1 MIIDPQST
9 SSERLSH
16 ISPRRDSA
24 LAMMS
29 ARELAEHCKQEM
41 SHYRCGD
48 SSSGQYSLELL
59 RRATKHD
66 DQEAR
71 AWMQHCFSGLV
82 HSWLHRHLGK
92 NAECHLESEE
102 NYIAQAFER
111 FWQATVL
118 TQRVEFNT
126 LAAVLQYLRAS
137 LNGAILDTLRS
148 HAQPKETLLLDPGE
162 PGEPHVE
169 DATKSSEVW
178 ETLQTM
184 LADGPE
190 QRLAY
195 LLFHCGLK
203 PQEIVHF
210 YPQEWNDV
218 QEIYHLRCSIMER
231 LLRNADY
238 LHPRPGMSRATE

>member
-1 MIIDPQST
+1 MIIDPRST
-9 SSERLSH
+9 SSERLSPT
-16 ISPRRDSA
+16 SPKSDSA

-41 SHYRCGD
+41 SHYRCGG
-48 SSSGQYSLELL
+48 STSGQYSLELL
-59 RRATKHD
+59 RRATKPD

-71 AWMQHCFSGLV
+71 AWMRHCFSGLV
-82 HSWLHRHLGK
+82 HSLLHSYLGK

-102 NYIAQAFER
+102 NYMVQAFES
-111 FWQATVL
+111 FWQATAL
-118 TQRVEFNT
+118 TRRVEFDT
-126 LAAVLQYLRAS
+126 LAAALQYLRAS

-162 PGEPHVE
+162 PGEPRVE
-169 DATKSSEVW
+169 GATKSSEVW
-178 ETLQTM
+178 ETLQAM

-190 QRLAY
+190 RRLAY

-210 YPQEWNDV
+210 YPKEWNDV
-218 QEIYHLRCSIMER
+218 QEIYHLRHSIIAR
-231 LLRNADY
+231 LLRNADN
-238 LHPRPGMSRATE
+238 LQLRLG